1 MSHDPFL
8 IDIERSMT
16 VIHLK
21 EAIKKKKEHT
31 FGDVEADTLRL
42 WKVGGILP
50 VRVDDIRFS
59 GSYLHQ
65 FLLRKS
71 ARSLETINLK
81 AQRGFR
87 GPWN

>member
-42 WKVGGILP
+42 WKVGEILP
-50 VRVDDIRFS
+50 DRVDDI
-59 GSYLHQ
+59 
-65 FLLRKS
+65 
-71 ARSLETINLK
+71 
-81 AQRGFR
+81 
-87 GPWN
+87 